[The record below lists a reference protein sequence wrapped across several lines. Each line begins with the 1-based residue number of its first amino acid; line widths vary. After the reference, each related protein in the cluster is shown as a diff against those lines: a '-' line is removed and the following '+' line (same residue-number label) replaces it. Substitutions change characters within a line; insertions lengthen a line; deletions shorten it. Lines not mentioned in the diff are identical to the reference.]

1 MLTDSPFG
9 HDLIR
14 KYVIAFGTLF
24 NNIRIDRANNPDAAE
39 ADIVGV
45 PLRYAA
51 KQNYKAR
58 LLGDPDLENQ
68 VRINVPAMCF
78 NMGSMTYASERKLN
92 TINRIAAAGT
102 SNNTLYYAYTPVPY
116 DLIFSLNIFVNNIR
130 DGTSILEQI
139 LPYFTP
145 ELTVSLKPDAKLNI
159 SQDVPIVLNAVN
171 VEDNFEEGLE
181 ATRMIIWTLDFT
193 LRGSFFGPVNET
205 GIINKVFVNLH
216 PDTNTA
222 VANNYEQ
229 LYAQP
234 GITSGGVSTTN
245 VAASVAANTIAANS
259 DWGFATNIYT
269 FLDYE

>member
-1 MLTDSPFG
+1 MLTDAPFG

-24 NNIRIDRANNPDAAE
+24 NNIRIDRANAPGAA

-45 PLRYAA
+45 PLRYSP
-51 KQNYKAR
+51 KQSYRSR

-68 VRINVPAMCF
+68 VRLNVPAMCF
-78 NMGSMTYASERKLN
+78 DMGSMNYASERKLN
-92 TINRIAAAGT
+92 TINRIAAPGT
-102 SNNTLYYAYTPVPY
+102 SNSTLYYTYTPVPY
-116 DLIFSLNIFVNNIR
+116 DLSFSLHIFVNNIR
-130 DGTSILEQI
+130 DGSSVLEQI

-145 ELTVSLKPDAKLNI
+145 ELTVSLKPDAKVNI
-159 SQDVPIVLNAVN
+159 SQDIPIVLNAVN
-171 VEDNFEEGLE
+171 VEDNFEEGFE
-181 ATRMIIWTLDFT
+181 ATRMIIWSLDFT

-205 GIINKVFVNLH
+205 GIISKVFINLH

-222 VANNYEQ
+222 LANNYEQ
-229 LYAQP
+229 VYAQP
-234 GITSGGVSTTN
+234 GFTSGGVSTSN
-245 VAASVAANTIAANS
+245 VDASVLANTIAANS